1 MQRDTM
7 VNDTKDMKNL
17 RLCFPPMDGQ
27 ISTMHSKLMILF
39 HPDYVR
45 IAVPTANMTMTDW
58 GENRLMEN
66 ASSISAVVPSVAND
80 V

>member
-1 MQRDTM
+1 M
-7 VNDTKDMKNL
+7 VNDTKDMKNI

-27 ISTMHSKLMILF
+27 VNTMHSKLMILF
-39 HPDYVR
+39 HPEYVR

-66 ASSISAVVPSVAND
+66 ASLISAVIPSVAND
-80 V
+80 I